1 MSGGDGTMIYNKAGL
16 ADLTHGLMSFSQEL
30 DQIGQ
35 EAHQLLAGS
44 QEFFKGDHGAANYAQ
59 AQQLI
64 NEGIADG
71 KEVIMRHGDA
81 LDQSS
86 QDFEL
91 ADTHVGNGFQFG
103 V

>member
-1 MSGGDGTMIYNKAGL
+1 MSNDGTMIYNPAGL
-16 ADLTHGLMSFSQEL
+16 ADLSSGMLSYAQEL

-35 EAHQLLAGS
+35 EAHNLLAAS
-44 QEFFKGDHGAANYAQ
+44 QEFFKGPNGATNYAQ

-71 KEVIMRHGDA
+71 QQVITRHGNVI
-81 LDQSS
+81 DQASS
-86 QDFEL
+86 SFQA
-91 ADTHVGNGFQFG
+91 ADMHVGNSFHD